1 MKLYKGQNLLEFAER
16 FKTDSDCIEYL
27 AHMKWSES
35 YECLKCGHKASQT
48 RSNFSRVCN
57 KCSHIESATA
67 NTLFH
72 KVKFGVRKAF
82 FICFEMTTTTKSL
95 SASYVAE
102 RFGVTEKTARLFMH
116 KVREAMRS
124 SGQHPI
130 DGTVHIDEFV
140 IGGKEK
146 GKVGRSYDSKKKKI
160 VCAVELTEEGK
171 VKRMYSMKIEN
182 YSAKELKKMFEAH
195 ISTDAS
201 VTTDLWKGYRPLMKE
216 YNISQIESDNGLNFK
231 ALHTMIHQI
240 KSWIRTTYS
249 WVSESNINRYLD
261 EFCYRINRS
270 QMKENIFNNIIRRMV
285 VADKIYQSKLIGN

>member
-1 MKLYKGQNLLEFAER
+1 MELYKGQNLLEFAER